1 MESRNVTTPDTLMD
15 LIRNLVPPNL
25 MQATM
30 QQYRTNL
37 KYPGNYAFNDSSG
50 KGKKQLRK
58 PGEIETWK
66 ITGEILT
73 VRLKRAI
80 RILLDKLIK
89 LPREPLENWPSCG
102 F

>member
-1 MESRNVTTPDTLMD
+1 MIILEIKQIIYNCARIQGLREKVESRNVTTPATLMD

-50 KGKKQLRK
+50 KGKKQLRI

-66 ITGEILT
+66 ISGEILT
-73 VRLKRAI
+73 VR
-80 RILLDKLIK
+80 
-89 LPREPLENWPSCG
+89 
-102 F
+102 